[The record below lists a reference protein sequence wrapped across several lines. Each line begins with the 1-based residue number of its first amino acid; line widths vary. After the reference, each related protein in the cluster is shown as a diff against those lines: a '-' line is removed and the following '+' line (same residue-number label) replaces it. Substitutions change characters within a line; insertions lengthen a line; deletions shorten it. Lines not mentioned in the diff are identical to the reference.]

1 MNFVRTSVQMNLCQL
16 NTFFLTFWPVCCVW
30 AANIGPNW
38 QCCRLAGSSKKAP
51 RILIFSIAMGADY
64 SFYVKSIDTFALTF
78 FVYIISVLVSVSN
91 EVGITCPPGW
101 DRVYWSVEIW
111 GDHGPALPGSDSP
124 KWYEFRDITSWTR
137 PINKSCYTYLA
148 LCLKRSNT
156 LIFLC
161 LFMP

>member
-1 MNFVRTSVQMNLCQL
+1 MWGQKYQWISHKIDIRHPWQL
-16 NTFFLTFWPVCCVW
+16 KKPKSRVPFWSYQLYST
-30 AANIGPNW
+30 AN
-38 QCCRLAGSSKKAP
+38 
-51 RILIFSIAMGADY
+51 
-64 SFYVKSIDTFALTF
+64 FALTF

-111 GDHGPALPGSDSP
+111 GDHGPALPSSDSP

-148 LCLKRSNT
+148 LCLKRSNS
-156 LIFLC
+156 LIFLM
-161 LFMP
+161 LIYALIT